1 MVHLVKVT
9 ICTGED
15 NNNNNYYY
23 YYYYYNEFIIIKELV
38 GTSEKVAAIA

>member
-1 MVHLVKVT
+1 MVQLVKVT

-15 NNNNNYYY
+15 NDNNYYY
-23 YYYYYNEFIIIKELV
+23 YYYYYNKFIIIKELV